1 VEGKIVV
8 VSPEELARQNI
19 DRLLAQAGWHV
30 CDASATNIH
39 AARGVA
45 IREFPLK
52 PGHGFADYLLYVD
65 GKAAGVIEAKKEG
78 VTLSGVETQSGKY
91 TQGLPDGL
99 PRWRNPLPFSYQS
112 TGIET
117 RFTNGLDPEPR
128 SRPVFAFH
136 KPEMIAEWLA
146 YLPSPA
152 GGRGAGGE
160 GASHAAEP
168 DASFLARLQSMP
180 QLAKEGL
187 WPAQVTAI
195 QNLEQSLREN
205 RPRAL
210 IQMATGSGK
219 TFTAISLI
227 YRLIKFGGARRV
239 LFLVDRGNLADQ
251 TLKEFQQYAS
261 PYNNFKFTEE
271 YIVQRLQGNTIDT
284 TARVCIC
291 TIQRLY
297 SMLKGRDLPEDLEE
311 VSAEN
316 LLLPSPAGGRGAGGE
331 GGGLFAKPD
340 PIEYNPAFPIE
351 SFDIIVTDECHR
363 SIYNLWAQVLEYFD
377 SYLIGLTATPSK
389 QTFGFF
395 KQNLVMEYN
404 HEMAVADGVNV
415 NYDVYRIR
423 TKITEA
429 GSKVESGYSVQIQER
444 DTRKKRW
451 EKLDDDFSYD
461 PSQLDRDVVA
471 PDQIRKIIQTYRDKL
486 FTEIFPG
493 RTWVPKTLIF
503 AKDDA
508 HAENI
513 VEILREEF
521 GKGNDFA
528 QKITYR
534 TTGAKPKD
542 LINEFRTSPMPRVA
556 VTVDMIATGTDIKAV
571 EVVMFMRAVKSRS
584 FFEQMKGRGVR
595 IIKSD
600 DLQSVTPDATAKDH
614 FVIVDAVGVCE
625 QDKTDS
631 RPMESKPTVSFEKLM
646 QAIAFGNTEDD
657 VLTSLAGRLA
667 RMEHRMSAEDDK
679 QIRALTG
686 GLGLKDLAHQI
697 IASLDPDA
705 ELPLPPGEGWGEGA
719 VLPSPASGRGA
730 GGEGAQAVRTQLIHQ
745 AVLPLHDPKLRE
757 AICEI
762 KKKNEIVIDHVSA
775 DEVLEATF
783 SAEALDRAKGMV
795 QSFEQFIND
804 HKDEITALQVLY
816 SKPYKHRL
824 TFDAVKE
831 LADAIEKPPYLWN
844 ESQLWNAYAALEK
857 SKVKGASAK
866 RILTDLVSLVR
877 FAIHQDNELIPF
889 PERVNANFKAWLAQQ
904 QSLPSPASGGGAG
917 GEGAATVRP
926 EPVEGQHTTSRFT
939 PEQLQWLEMIRDHI
953 AANLS
958 IEPDD
963 FEYAPF
969 SQQGG
974 LGKVHQLFG
983 DELNAIIEDL
993 NESLAA

>member
-1 VEGKIVV
+1 MAPQ
-8 VSPEELARQNI
+8 PEQHARENI
-19 DRLLAQAGWHV
+19 DRLLEAAGWHV
-30 CDASATNIH
+30 CDADKANIH

-45 IREFPLK
+45 IREFPL
-52 PGHGFADYLLYVD
+52 PGYGFADYLLYID

-78 VTLSGVETQSGKY
+78 VTLTGVETQSDKY
-91 TQGLPDGL
+91 TKGLPAGL
-99 PRWRNPLPFSYQS
+99 PRWGNPLPFAYQS
-112 TGIET
+112 TGVET
-117 RFTNGLDPEPR
+117 RFTNGLDPNPR

-136 KPEMIAEWLA
+136 KPELLAEWLS
-146 YLPSPA
+146 YMPFSQS
-152 GGRGAGGE
+152 GE
-160 GASHAAEP
+160 GAHEAGAT
-168 DASFLARLQSMP
+168 FLAKLQAMP
-180 QLAKEGL
+180 ALKTEGL
-187 WPAQVTAI
+187 WPAQIQAI
-195 QNLEQSLREN
+195 QNLEQSLKEN

-219 TFTAISLI
+219 TFTAISFI
-227 YRLIKFGGARRV
+227 YRLIKFAGARRV
-239 LFLVDRGNLADQ
+239 LFLVDRGNLGDQ

-271 YIVQRLQGNTIDT
+271 YNVQRLSSNTIDPV
-284 TARVCIC
+284 AKVCIC
-291 TIQRLY
+291 TIQRMF
-297 SMLKGRDLPEDLEE
+297 SMLKGKPLDPELEE
-311 VSAEN
+311 ESVDQ
-316 LLLPSPAGGRGAGGE
+316 L
-331 GGGLFAKPD
+331 GGLFKQPE
-340 PIEYNPAFPIE
+340 PIEYNPAIPIE

-377 SYLIGLTATPSK
+377 AYLIGLTATPSK

-395 KQNLVMEYN
+395 NQNLVMEYN

-423 TKITEA
+423 TAITEQ
-429 GSKVESGYSVQIQER
+429 GSKVESGYAVQVMER

-451 EKLDDDFSYD
+451 EQLDDDFSYD
-461 PSQLDRDVVA
+461 PNQLDRDVVA

-493 RTWVPKTLIF
+493 REWVPKTLIF

-513 VEILREEF
+513 VEIVREEF

-542 LINEFRTSPMPRVA
+542 LINEFRTSPMPRIA

-571 EVVMFMRAVKSRS
+571 EVVMFMRAVKSRA

-595 IIKSD
+595 VIKPD
-600 DLQSVTPDATAKDH
+600 DLQSVTPDAKAKDH

-631 RPMESKPTVSFEKLM
+631 RPMEQKPTVSFEKLM
-646 QAIAFGNTEDD
+646 QAVAFGNTEDD

-667 RMEHRMSAEDDK
+667 RMEHRISAEDDK
-679 QIRALTG
+679 RIRAATG

-697 IASLDPDA
+697 VQSLDPDLTTVRP
-705 ELPLPPGEGWGEGA
+705 EPVEGLPFDTVRSVEGQA
-719 VLPSPASGRGA
+719 QQARIQAAKPLADPALR
-730 GGEGAQAVRTQLIHQ
+730 QLI
-745 AVLPLHDPKLRE
+745 LD
-757 AICEI
+757 I
-762 KKKNEIVIDHVSA
+762 KQKNDVVIDIISA

-783 SAEALDRAKGMV
+783 SPEALDRAKGMV
-795 QSFEQFIND
+795 QSFEQFIAE

-824 TFDAVKE
+824 TFEAVKE

-857 SKVKGASAK
+857 SKVKGASGK

-889 PERVNANFKAWLAQQ
+889 PERVNANFKAWLASQEI
-904 QSLPSPASGGGAG
+904 SGK
-917 GEGAATVRP
+917 
-926 EPVEGQHTTSRFT
+926 QFT
-939 PEQLQWLEMIRDHI
+939 EEQRRWLEMIRDHI
-953 AANLS
+953 AANLG

-963 FEYAPF
+963 FNYAPF
-969 SQQGG
+969 VQAGG

-983 DELNAIIEDL
+983 DKLNAMIEELNET
-993 NESLAA
+993 LAA

>member
-1 VEGKIVV
+1 

-19 DRLLAQAGWHV
+19 DRLLAQAGWRV

-52 PGHGFADYLLYVD
+52 SGHGFADYLLYVD

-112 TGIET
+112 TGVET
-117 RFTNGLDPEPR
+117 RFTNGLDPQPR
-128 SRPVFAFH
+128 SRQVFSFH
-136 KPEMIAEWLA
+136 RPDMFAEWLT

-152 GGRGAGGE
+152 SGRGAGGE

-168 DASFLARLQSMP
+168 DATFLARLQSMP
-180 QLAKEGL
+180 KLEKEGL
-187 WPAQVTAI
+187 WPAQITAI
-195 QNLEQSLREN
+195 QNLEESLKEN

-219 TFTAISLI
+219 TFTAISFI
-227 YRLIKFGGARRV
+227 YRLIKFAGARRV

-271 YIVQRLQGNTIDT
+271 YIVQRMQSNTLDT

-297 SMLKGRDLPEDLEE
+297 SMLKGKDLAPELEE
-311 VSAEN
+311 ESVDQI
-316 LLLPSPAGGRGAGGE
+316 
-331 GGGLFAKPD
+331 GGLFKKPE
-340 PIEYNPAFPIE
+340 PIEYNPGFPIE

-513 VEILREEF
+513 VEIVREEF

-646 QAIAFGNTEDD
+646 QAVAFGNTEDD

-667 RMEHRMSAEDDK
+667 RMEHRMTVEDDK
-679 QIRALTG
+679 QVRALTG
-686 GLGLKDLAHQI
+686 GLSVKELSHRIVAALSPDRHIEQAKVDLGIAPDDDRPITDQVLNAARQKVIINALK
-697 IASLDPDA
+697 
-705 ELPLPPGEGWGEGA
+705 
-719 VLPSPASGRGA
+719 
-730 GGEGAQAVRTQLIHQ
+730 
-745 AVLPLHDPKLRE
+745 PLHDPKLRE

-824 TFDAVKE
+824 TFEAVKE

-904 QSLPSPASGGGAG
+904 QQILPSPASGRGAG
-917 GEGAATVRP
+917 GEG
-926 EPVEGQHTTSRFT
+926 RFT
-939 PEQLQWLEMIRDHI
+939 PEQLSWLEMIRDHI

-958 IEPDD
+958 IEPGD

-983 DELNAIIEDL
+983 DKLNTIIEELNEA
-993 NESLAA
+993 LAA

>member
-1 VEGKIVV
+1 MPPG
-8 VSPEELARQNI
+8 PEEKARERI
-19 DRLLAQAGWHV
+19 DALLVQAGWEV
-30 CDASATNIH
+30 SDPREANIH
-39 AARGVA
+39 AARGVV
-45 IREFPLK
+45 IRNFPLK
-52 PGHGFADYLLYVD
+52 SGHGFADYLFYVD

-78 VTLSGVETQSGKY
+78 ATLTGVEIQSAKY

-99 PRWRNPLPFSYQS
+99 PRWGNPLPFSYES
-112 TGIET
+112 TGAET

-128 SRPVFAFH
+128 SRPVFSFH
-136 KPEMIAEWLA
+136 KPETLADWLDDIFPSSESGHGIVISLPWDRSRIAADAVPGLA
-146 YLPSPA
+146 ESGRTFLERVRHLPPLIEA
-152 GGRGAGGE
+152 
-160 GASHAAEP
+160 
-168 DASFLARLQSMP
+168 
-180 QLAKEGL
+180 GL
-187 WPAQVTAI
+187 WPAQIKAI
-195 QNLEQSLREN
+195 QNLEQSLKDN

-219 TFTAISLI
+219 THTAISSI
-227 YRLIKFGGARRV
+227 YRLIRFAGARRV
-239 LFLVDRGNLADQ
+239 LFLVDRGNLGDQ

-271 YIVQRLQGNTIDT
+271 YIVQRLSSNTLDT

-291 TIQRLY
+291 TIQRMY
-297 SMLKGRDLPEDLEE
+297 SMLKGKELPEDLEE
-311 VSAEN
+311 VSPAF
-316 LLLPSPAGGRGAGGE
+316 LPPLQGEGRGGDGL
-331 GGGLFAKPD
+331 GLFQKPE
-340 PIEYNPAFPIE
+340 PIEYNPSIPIE
-351 SFDIIVTDECHR
+351 TFDIIVTDECHR

-377 SYLIGLTATPSK
+377 ASLIGLTATPSK

-395 KQNLVMEYN
+395 HQNLVMEYN

-423 TKITEA
+423 TKISEA
-429 GSKVESGYSVQIQER
+429 GSKVEAGYSVQIQER

-451 EKLDDDFSYD
+451 EQLDDDFSYN
-461 PSQLDRDVVA
+461 PNQLDRDVVA
-471 PDQIRKIIQTYRDKL
+471 PDQIRTIVRTFRDKL

-513 VEILREEF
+513 VEIVREEF

-542 LINEFRTSPMPRVA
+542 LINEFRTSPMPRIA

-571 EVVMFMRAVKSRS
+571 EVVMFMRAVKSRA

-595 IIKSD
+595 VMKAD
-600 DLQSVTPDATAKDH
+600 DLQSVTPDAKAKDH

-631 RPMESKPTVSFEKLM
+631 RPMEQKPTVSFEKLM
-646 QAIAFGNTEDD
+646 QAVAFGNTEDD

-667 RMEHRMSAEDDK
+667 RMEHRISADDEK
-679 QIRALTG
+679 KIRAASG
-686 GLGLKDLAHQI
+686 GLGLKDLAHRIVQ
-697 IASLDPDA
+697 SLDPDA
-705 ELPLPPGEGWGEGA
+705 LLPLPAGEGTMQPPLPLGEGRGEGA
-719 VLPSPASGRGA
+719 VTPSPLAGEG
-730 GGEGAQAVRTQLIHQ
+730 GGEGAARNARVHAVK
-745 AVLPLHDPKLRE
+745 PLHDPTLRQLLIDLK
-757 AICEI
+757 AKTEI
-762 KKKNEIVIDHVSA
+762 TIDHVSA
-775 DEVLEATF
+775 DEVLESSF
-783 SAEALDRAKGMV
+783 SPEALDRAKGMV
-795 QSFEQFIND
+795 QSFEQFIKD

-824 TFDAVKE
+824 TFEAVKE

-889 PERVNANFKAWLAQQ
+889 PERVNANFKAWLATQQ
-904 QSLPSPASGGGAG
+904 EGRHP
-917 GEGAATVRP
+917 GE
-926 EPVEGQHTTSRFT
+926 SRGPGKSKGFT
-939 PEQLQWLEMIRDHI
+939 PEQIKWLEMIRDHI

-958 IEPDD
+958 IAPDD

-983 DELNAIIEDL
+983 DKLNAIIEEL
-993 NESLAA
+993 NETLAA

>member
-1 VEGKIVV
+1 MSLEQH
-8 VSPEELARQNI
+8 ARENI
-19 DRLLAQAGWHV
+19 DHLLTAAGWLV
-30 CDASATNIH
+30 CDADKVNIH

-52 PGHGFADYLLYVD
+52 TGHGFADYLLYVD
-65 GKAAGVIEAKKEG
+65 GKAAGVIEAKKAG
-78 VTLSGVETQSGKY
+78 VTLSGVEMQSDKY

-99 PRWRNPLPFSYQS
+99 PRWSNPLPFSYQS
-112 TGIET
+112 TGAET
-117 RFTNGLDPEPR
+117 RFTNGLDPNPR
-128 SRPVFAFH
+128 SRSVFAFH
-136 KPEMIAEWLA
+136 TPKLLAQWLENARAFLKQNFSYPLEEVEGNLRSPEHRTTYSMAQSGTL
-146 YLPSPA
+146 
-152 GGRGAGGE
+152 
-160 GASHAAEP
+160 
-168 DASFLARLQSMP
+168 LARLRQMP
-180 QLAKEGL
+180 SLREEGL
-187 WPAQVTAI
+187 WPAQIKAI
-195 QNLEQSLREN
+195 QNLEQSLKEN

-219 TFTAISLI
+219 TFTAISFI
-227 YRLIKFGGARRV
+227 YRLIKFAGARRV
-239 LFLVDRGNLADQ
+239 LFLVDRGNLGDQ

-271 YIVQRLQGNTIDT
+271 YIVQRLQSNVLDT

-291 TIQRLY
+291 TIQRMY
-297 SMLKGRDLPEDLEE
+297 AMLKGRELPEDLEE
-311 VSAEN
+311 ESVDK
-316 LLLPSPAGGRGAGGE
+316 LLHPSPNGRGVGGE
-331 GGGLFAKPD
+331 GGLFAKPE
-340 PIEYNPAFPIE
+340 PIEYNPNIPIE
-351 SFDIIVTDECHR
+351 TFDIIVTDECHR

-377 SYLIGLTATPSK
+377 AYLIGLTATPSK

-395 KQNLVMEYN
+395 NQNLVMEYN

-423 TKITEA
+423 TQITEG
-429 GSKVESGYSVQIQER
+429 GSKVESGYSVQIMER

-451 EKLDDDFSYD
+451 EQLDDDFSYD
-461 PSQLDRDVVA
+461 PNQLDRDVVA

-493 RTWVPKTLIF
+493 RSWVPKTLIF

-513 VEILREEF
+513 VGIVREEF

-542 LINEFRTSPMPRVA
+542 LINEFRTSPMPRIA

-571 EVVMFMRAVKSRS
+571 EVVMFMRAVKSRA

-595 IIKSD
+595 VIKPD
-600 DLQSVTPDATAKDH
+600 DLQSVTPDAKAKDH
-614 FVIVDAVGVCE
+614 FVIIDAVGVCE

-631 RPMESKPTVSFEKLM
+631 RPMEQKPTVSFEKLL
-646 QAIAFGNTEDD
+646 QAVAFGNTEDD
-657 VLTSLAGRLA
+657 VLTSLAGRLV
-667 RMEHRMSAEDDK
+667 RMEHRIKPEDDQK
-679 QIRALTG
+679 IRQLSG
-686 GLGLKDLAHQI
+686 GYSLKDLAHNI
-697 IASLDPDA
+697 IQSLDPDIY
-705 ELPLPPGEGWGEGA
+705 LPLPAGEG
-719 VLPSPASGRGA
+719 
-730 GGEGAQAVRTQLIHQ
+730 GGEGKDITARPEPVEGHTTESTRAHAIFD
-745 AVLPLHDPKLRE
+745 AIKPLHDPALRQLLIE
-757 AICEI
+757 TKA
-762 KKKNEIVIDHVSA
+762 KNEITIDHVSA
-775 DEVLEATF
+775 DQVLEAGF
-783 SAEALDRAKGMV
+783 SLDALDRAKGMV
-795 QSFEQFIND
+795 QSFEQFIQE

-816 SKPYKHRL
+816 SRPYKHRL
-824 TFDAVKE
+824 TYEAVKE
-831 LADAIEKPPYLWN
+831 LASTIEKPPYLWN

-857 SKVKGASAK
+857 SKVKGASGR

-889 PERVNANFKAWLAQQ
+889 PERVNANFKAWLASQPP
-904 QSLPSPASGGGAG
+904 LPLGEGR
-917 GEGAATVRP
+917 GEGAT
-926 EPVEGQHTTSRFT
+926 RFT

-953 AANLS
+953 AANLN

-969 SQQGG
+969 AQEGG

-983 DELNAIIEDL
+983 DQLNAIIEEL
-993 NESLAA
+993 NETLAA

>member
-1 VEGKIVV
+1 M
-8 VSPEELARQNI
+8 
-19 DRLLAQAGWHV
+19 
-30 CDASATNIH
+30 
-39 AARGVA
+39 
-45 IREFPLK
+45 
-52 PGHGFADYLLYVD
+52 
-65 GKAAGVIEAKKEG
+65 
-78 VTLSGVETQSGKY
+78 
-91 TQGLPDGL
+91 
-99 PRWRNPLPFSYQS
+99 PRWGNPLPFSYQS

-117 RFTNGLDPEPR
+117 RFTNGLDPVPR

-136 KPEMIAEWLA
+136 KPELLAEWLA

-152 GGRGAGGE
+152 SGGGAGGE
-160 GASHAAEP
+160 GQTAANQP
-168 DASFLARLQSMP
+168 SATFLAKLQAMP
-180 QLAKEGL
+180 ALKTEGL
-187 WPAQVTAI
+187 WPAQVQAI
-195 QNLEQSLREN
+195 RNLEQSLKEN

-219 TFTAISLI
+219 TFTAISFI
-227 YRLIKFGGARRV
+227 YRLIKFAGARRV

-271 YIVQRLQGNTIDT
+271 YIVQRLSSNTLDT

-291 TIQRLY
+291 TIQRMY

-311 VSAEN
+311 VSVDA
-316 LLLPSPAGGRGAGGE
+316 LLPSPASGRGAGGE
-331 GGGLFAKPD
+331 GNLFAQPE
-340 PIEYNPAFPIE
+340 PIEYNPAIPIE

-377 SYLIGLTATPSK
+377 AYLIGLTATPSK

-395 KQNLVMEYN
+395 NQNLVMEYN

-423 TKITEA
+423 TAITEQ
-429 GSKVESGYSVQIQER
+429 GSKVEAGYSVRVMDRLTR
-444 DTRKKRW
+444 DKRW
-451 EKLDDDFSYD
+451 EALDDDFEYD
-461 PSQLDRDVVA
+461 PNQLDRDVVA
-471 PDQIRKIIQTYRDKL
+471 PDQIRTIIRTFKDKL

-493 RTWVPKTLIF
+493 REWVPKTLIF

-513 VEILREEF
+513 VEIVREEF

-542 LINEFRTSPMPRVA
+542 LINEFRTSPMPRIA

-571 EVVMFMRAVKSRS
+571 EVVLFMRAVKSRA

-595 IIKSD
+595 VIAPD
-600 DLQSVTPDATAKDH
+600 DLQSVTPDAKAKDH

-631 RPMESKPTVSFEKLM
+631 RPMEQKPTVSFEKLM
-646 QAIAFGNTEDD
+646 QAVAFGNTEDD

-667 RMEHRMSAEDDK
+667 RMEHRISAEDDAR
-679 QIRALTG
+679 IRSLSG

-697 IASLDPDA
+697 VQSLDPDA
-705 ELPLPPGEGWGEGA
+705 AFPPLPPGEGRGEGA
-719 VLPSPASGRGA
+719 VTPSPLVGEG
-730 GGEGAQAVRTQLIHQ
+730 GGEGAARNARIAAAKPLADPALRQLI
-745 AVLPLHDPKLRE
+745 LD
-757 AICEI
+757 I
-762 KKKNEIVIDHVSA
+762 KAKNDVVIDIISA
-775 DEVLEATF
+775 DEVLDAGF
-783 SAEALDRAKGMV
+783 SPEALDRAKGMV
-795 QSFEQFIND
+795 QSFEQFIAE

-816 SKPYKHRL
+816 GKPYKHRL
-824 TFDAVKE
+824 TFEAVKE

-857 SKVKGASAK
+857 SRVKGASGK

-889 PERVNANFKAWLAQQ
+889 PERVNAKFKAWLASQQ
-904 QSLPSPASGGGAG
+904 KTPSPLRGEGRGGGEA
-917 GEGAATVRP
+917 
-926 EPVEGQHTTSRFT
+926 FT
-939 PEQLQWLEMIRDHI
+939 PEQMKWLEMIRDHI
-953 AANLS
+953 AANLG

-969 SQQGG
+969 SQHGG

-983 DELNAIIEDL
+983 DQLDPLVSELNIAL
-993 NESLAA
+993 VA